1 MRRRFTSAKEKR
13 TYSNIF
19 NVTIRCTVDEY
30 DENDGLRIFNDD
42 FELSQVR
49 FIRVN
54 LGDGEYKELD
64 ISHVVALSSGE
75 YDFEIGL
82 GLFYNAFNM
91 FQDVNLLFCDMSDV
105 DLSLL
110 TIASGMFRNTFIEN
124 TPFEELPATTLAR
137 DCYAGMFEGCTLLTT
152 APELPATTL
161 ARGCY
166 AGMFEGCTSLT
177 IAPVLPATTL
187 VGICYHSMFR
197 GCTKLNYIKMLATN
211 IPADFCLYN
220 WVGDVSPTGT
230 FVKSKDATW
239 DVVGDS
245 GVPTGWTVI
254 DDTFPTNEDGF
265 PESTEFS
272 FPLYLN
278 FPKEPSYEDEY
289 EVEYTLEGEI
299 IESLEQWIQ
308 NQGVD
313 GLDYV
318 PETTV
323 KANPIFIN
331 GYRVTDIKRYP
342 TAFKGINEFDS
353 VELMAGSIIAVK
365 SK

>member
-211 IPADFCLYN
+211 ISADFCLYN

-254 DDTFPTNEDGF
+254 TDDQESEEGDNNLISFTIYGDSYQAEEGMTWGEWVNSQYNTDGYYIDF
-265 PESTEFS
+265 DDSISNQSGSAWVGTSEYYVFS
-272 FPLYLN
+272 Q
-278 FPKEPSYEDEY
+278 DI
-289 EVEYTLEGEI
+289 I
-299 IESLEQWIQ
+299 IE
-308 NQGVD
+308 
-313 GLDYV
+313 
-318 PETTV
+318 
-323 KANPIFIN
+323 
-331 GYRVTDIKRYP
+331 GYQYALV
-342 TAFKGINEFDS
+342 G
-353 VELMAGSIIAVK
+353 
-365 SK
+365 